1 MCPLLAHEVPFF
13 LFIVLHTVY
22 RKLKTKLIFAIKG
35 KFFKEKAFWPEDSY
49 EQPEK
54 EPFLTLQNQPR
65 KLQY

>member
-35 KFFKEKAFWPEDSY
+35 NFWPEDSY